1 MIDVLDDSQRKNVRS
16 ESLRKMVSILH
27 GPVINREALDG
38 LLIILL
44 GATQIDQE
52 LHRYLFFL

>member
-44 GATQIDQE
+44 GATQIDQD
-52 LHRYLFFL
+52 LHRYLFLF